1 MFVGEDHL
9 AIIAVRLH
17 QKILLT
23 KSGIHVAVIMFL
35 QTILDLFSKCQQEYE
50 VIDTIDVGNGF
61 FKDKAG
67 NVRIKSYND
76 TRSPNV
82 GW

>member
-1 MFVGEDHL
+1 MSTSPLQLSHS
-9 AIIAVRLH
+9 AM
-17 QKILLT
+17 
-23 KSGIHVAVIMFL
+23 SGIHEAVIMFL

>member
-1 MFVGEDHL
+1 
-9 AIIAVRLH
+9 
-17 QKILLT
+17 
-23 KSGIHVAVIMFL
+23 MFL